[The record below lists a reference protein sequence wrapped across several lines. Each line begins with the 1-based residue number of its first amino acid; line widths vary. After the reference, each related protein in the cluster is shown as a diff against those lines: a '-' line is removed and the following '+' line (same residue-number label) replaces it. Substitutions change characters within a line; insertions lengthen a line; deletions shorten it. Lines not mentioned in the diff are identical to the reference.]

1 MKLLHNLYAFHPVHI
16 LGGILTVDKR
26 IVQDKLSV
34 AVLII
39 NCAPNFLDLALN
51 IGTGLSY
58 FQRGR
63 NIDAH
68 LLGTHIFQF
77 IVISISIKSWTI
89 FLHAKTR
96 ESLTH
101 KSGLWPKAKSNVS
114 DPGILQQI
122 FKRKLIQQHHN

>member
-1 MKLLHNLYAFHPVHI
+1 MKSLRNLSAFHPVHI

-39 NCAPNFLDLALN
+39 NCALNFLDLALN
-51 IGTGLSY
+51 IGAGLSY

-77 IVISISIKSWTI
+77 IVISISIKS
-89 FLHAKTR
+89 
-96 ESLTH
+96 
-101 KSGLWPKAKSNVS
+101 
-114 DPGILQQI
+114 
-122 FKRKLIQQHHN
+122 